1 MMKLSALI
9 PFLVENQNDI
19 KVHCASGAGGDDI
32 FEPKYAFLEG
42 KFKDWQENQTQK
54 NFERKYI
61 LSLIYWNRDEWLFA
75 GIYESLSV
83 KEVNERCK
91 YRYETKLINIAKEF
105 IGKLIVSFKKE
116 FRASYL
122 LLENQID
129 KIDVLEI
136 KRELTKIEFPGYDKV
151 NVSWKDLSNL
161 IESDSW
167 KTALEN
173 QKGVYLITDT
183 HTGKM
188 YVGSAYGQD
197 MILGRWRNYVSN
209 GHGGNIEL
217 KKIPFDYIKE
227 NFRYSILDIFKSTI
241 DDTVIIQRESW
252 WKETL
257 LTREFGYNKN

>member
-91 YRYETKLINIAKEF
+91 YRYETKLTDIANEF